1 MEQPTRPI
9 DETSP
14 LGRST
19 RWSAL
24 ITVFTAGGSLLWM
37 LVLTRLLSPAD
48 FSTAALALAIV
59 GLVLLFLQN
68 GIPGAIIFRQEQ
80 RRDLLSE
87 LFWNNLALG
96 LAGSL
101 LLALSAFGV
110 GLFLEDTRLPKVL
123 LTIAPLPLVVAGGA
137 VYKSIHLREL
147 SYRTIAGGE
156 LTAFLAG
163 VGVSAGLAFS
173 GYGYWAAVAQWA
185 VRYAVEA
192 VWYVVAGVG
201 RFLPMRPSGNFKELK
216 PHRQF
221 TSGQWAERITM
232 YLNANLDTLMVGK
245 LLGADALGVY
255 DVFKR
260 LIARPTSMAGE
271 WLDRFAFPLMARNKE
286 PSGVFFANTR
296 LLSILLAPMVVLGVL
311 FAGPLLEVLTG
322 EAWQGELRT
331 FQWLVAAI
339 AVGALAHPWDG
350 LLAAVGRLRQL
361 SLANIGYAVL
371 LSAALW
377 TGSVW
382 GLEGIAIAQAV
393 VAPLWIVLG
402 YRWLIQPQTGRG
414 LAAFLYLPAKWGA
427 VAVLCAAP
435 AWIWQW
441 SMGAQPA
448 VQLLISTGLSFI
460 VFYGTFIW
468 KLTKP
473 QPQP

>member
-1 MEQPTRPI
+1 MAQPTRPI
-9 DETSP
+9 DETAP

-37 LVLTRLLSPAD
+37 LALTRLLSPAD

-80 RRDLLSE
+80 RRDLLSA

-101 LLALSAFGV
+101 LLAISAFGV
-110 GLFLEDTRLPKVL
+110 GLFFEDAKLPDVL
-123 LTIAPLPLVVAGGA
+123 LTIAPLPLLVAGGSI
-137 VYKSIHLREL
+137 YKSIHLRDL
-147 SYRTIAGGE
+147 SYRTIAGAE

-163 VGVSAGLAFS
+163 VGVSAGLAFF

-185 VRYAVEA
+185 VRYATEA
-192 VWYVVAGVG
+192 VWYIVAGVG
-201 RFLPMRPSGNFKELK
+201 SFWPMRPSVNVKELK

-221 TSGQWAERITM
+221 AFGQWAERITM

-245 LLGADALGVY
+245 LLGAEALGVY

-271 WLDRFAFPLMARNKE
+271 WLDRFAFPLMARSKE
-286 PSGVFFANTR
+286 PAGVFFANTR
-296 LLSILLAPMVVLGVL
+296 LLSILLAPMAVLGVL
-311 FAGPLLEVLTG
+311 FAGPLLKVLTG
-322 EAWQGELRT
+322 DAWQGELHT
-331 FQWLVAAI
+331 FRWLVAAI

-382 GLEGIAIAQAV
+382 GLEGMAIAQAIL
-393 VAPLWIVLG
+393 APLWIVLG
-402 YRWLIQPQTGRG
+402 YWWLIQAETGQG
-414 LAAFLYLPAKWGA
+414 LTAFLYLPAKW
-427 VAVLCAAP
+427 VALAILCAAP
-435 AWIWQW
+435 AWVWQW
-441 SMGAQPA
+441 SMGAQSA
-448 VQLLISTGLSFI
+448 VSTLMFAGLIFGAC
-460 VFYGTFIW
+460 YGWTVW
-468 KLTKP
+468 KWGVRGER
-473 QPQP
+473 